1 MESVIDEKIRRFLA
15 VEETDGS
22 GDGSGSGSGSGSGDG
37 SGSGYGDGYGSG
49 YGDGDGSG
57 SGSGVKSMDGKIF
70 YSIDGTQTSIDRV
83 RGNIAKGHILRG
95 DLTLEP
101 CYIVK
106 GGRFFAHGKT
116 IREAQE
122 ALQEKLLEEMSEEER
137 VDAFLSEFKPDTE
150 YPAKAFYDWHHR
162 LTGSCEFGRNA
173 FAKDHG
179 IDVEHDSMTV
189 QRFIELTENAYGGN
203 IIRMVKD
210 RLEA

>member
-1 MESVIDEKIRRFLA
+1 MARALIDSEA
-15 VEETDGS
+15 VS
-22 GDGSGSGSGSGSGDG
+22 ISL
-37 SGSGYGDGYGSG
+37 G
-49 YGDGDGSG
+49 YGDGDGDGYGYGDGDGYGSSSG
-57 SGSGVKSMDGKIF
+57 YGDGVTSIGGKFF
-70 YSIDGTQTSIDRV
+70 YSIDGTSTSIDGV
-83 RGNIAKGHILRG
+83 RGNIAKGHILRS

-122 ALQEKLLEEMSEEER
+122 ALQEKLLEGMIDEER
-137 VDAFLSEFKPDTE
+137 VDAFLSEFNPDTE

-189 QRFIELTENAYGGN
+189 QRFVELTENAYGGN
-203 IIRMVKD
+203 VIRMVKD
-210 RLEA
+210 RLKAKI